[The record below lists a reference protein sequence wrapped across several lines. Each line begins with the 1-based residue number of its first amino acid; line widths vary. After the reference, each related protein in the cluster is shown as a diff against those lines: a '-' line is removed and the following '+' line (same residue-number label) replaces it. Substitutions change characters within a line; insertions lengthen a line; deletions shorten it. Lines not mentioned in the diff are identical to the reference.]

1 MGLDGVMIVISVEDT
16 FGIKITDPEAVT
28 LRTPDQLAA
37 FVADR
42 VQAVPDDLC
51 ITQQTYYRLRRGF
64 RSAIPALAA
73 DLRLETRLDQLLH
86 RDQWPHVWAAV
97 RNGAGAAEWPAEV
110 PWPGFLKIGP
120 RTIRDLVWH
129 LAIALSAPRGQRPT
143 RWSKQ
148 QVAHTVRRI
157 ILEESGVPP
166 AFDSKR
172 TFADLGIS

>member
-1 MGLDGVMIVISVEDT
+1 MGLDAVMIVISVEDT
-16 FGIKITDPEAVT
+16 FGIKISDPEAVN

-37 FVADR
+37 LVAER
-42 VQAVPDDLC
+42 VQALPDDLC

-64 RSAIPALAA
+64 RMAIPALAT
-73 DLRLETRLDQLLH
+73 DLRLEAQLDQLLH
-86 RDQWPHVWAAV
+86 RDQWPQVWAAV
-97 RNGAGAAEWPAEV
+97 RNAAEAPEWPVTV

-129 LAIALSAPRGQRPT
+129 LAIALTPPRGQKPE

-157 ILEESGVPP
+157 ILEESGVSP